1 MIYFLVALIVF
12 FLMFD
17 KHKKSYEVEGSKFF
31 YISDGASR
39 DMYLKMHRDN
49 IGSDAL
55 KKFVQMEDKFLE
67 LEQKSV
73 CSGIPLIVQASLI
86 SNKIKD
92 AFPKYDFSYHTTH
105 LKQIAEPGKTINR
118 KIKCQ

>member
-12 FLMFD
+12 FLIFD
-17 KHKKSYEVEGSKFF
+17 KQKKSDEVEGSKFF
-31 YISDGASR
+31 YISEGASK
-39 DMYLKMHRDN
+39 DVYLQMHADKMGDN
-49 IGSDAL
+49 AL
-55 KKFVQMEDKFLE
+55 KRFVEMEDKFLE

-73 CSGIPLIVQASLI
+73 CSGIPLIVQASVI